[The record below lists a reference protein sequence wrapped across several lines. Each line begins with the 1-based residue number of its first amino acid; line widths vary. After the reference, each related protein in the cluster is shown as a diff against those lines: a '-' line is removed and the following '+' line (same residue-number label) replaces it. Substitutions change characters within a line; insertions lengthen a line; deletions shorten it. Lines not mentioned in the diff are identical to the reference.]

1 MQGRVNVLKITGF
14 FNCKQKKKERKG
26 KLKDGK
32 SGDRKEMNNVFEE
45 VRAPQ
50 QELQYS

>member
-1 MQGRVNVLKITGF
+1 MQARVNKLKITGF
-14 FNCKQKKKERKG
+14 FNCKQKKGRKG

-32 SGDRKEMNNVFEE
+32 SRDRKEMNNVFEE